1 MNSIN
6 GACSIIIGRTESIIC
21 RQAYFRRALLVDPHS
36 AQASA
41 ALSIALT
48 IAAYLSWTDCPER
61 NYDEA
66 AELGQRAVELDPRYP
81 NAHFAL
87 ALISMWIGRSDVAE
101 AEFKQAITLNPNFA
115 AAHAVLG
122 VVLTFR
128 GHPEAGL
135 ASIEKGIR
143 LSPRDP
149 RLFIWLAGL

>member
-1 MNSIN
+1 
-6 GACSIIIGRTESIIC
+6 
-21 RQAYFRRALLVDPHS
+21 
-36 AQASA
+36 
-41 ALSIALT
+41 
-48 IAAYLSWTDCPER
+48 
-61 NYDEA
+61 
-66 AELGQRAVELDPRYP
+66 P
-81 NAHFAL
+81 NAHLAL

-149 RLFIWLAGL
+149 RLFIWLAGLAAAHYQLRHYVEAVEIGRRPRAPQHHHLPRLPSL